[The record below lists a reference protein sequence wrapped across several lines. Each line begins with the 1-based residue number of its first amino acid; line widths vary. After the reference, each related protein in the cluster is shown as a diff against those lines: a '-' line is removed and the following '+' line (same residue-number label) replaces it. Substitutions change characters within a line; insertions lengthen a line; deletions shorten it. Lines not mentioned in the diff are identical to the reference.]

1 MSKAWNPLKMTMNR
15 RRFERTFRW
24 AVFALGCTVVLVLPV
39 TWGIKIAMT
48 PILGMVTL
56 QAWDSNR
63 IPVIVFHSISNDGA
77 WIRDPSI
84 VVSVKTFSAQIKWLS
99 KFGYQGIFFDELYNI
114 RKNKNHRAV
123 KKIAIA
129 FDDGYLDNWV
139 GAFHVLE
146 KYHMKA
152 TVFVSTDWIDTSET
166 PRQRMPR
173 AKPCALNWKGYL
185 GPAEI
190 KALQKSGLVDTQ
202 SHGTSHDH
210 IFVADQVIGFVS
222 PHNTPHTLFCHLN
235 PALKPTWFK
244 HELTLPSG
252 YPLFPLGEA
261 LSDRIFYP
269 DPQLITILVDEAA
282 RPGFFDQSDW
292 EQRLKAIVRQFK
304 ETNQKLG
311 TIESRD
317 HAEKRWQSELVQS
330 REILE
335 SVTGKP
341 VRHLVWP
348 RDKSNAMV
356 EKMALK
362 SGYLSTTRSPGH
374 HNNSGTPARV
384 ERISIV
390 GTGYPALDV
399 ARVLLEVWTFNGC
412 YIFWPVLY
420 ALQKITHP
428 LVLRYAKA

>member
-1 MSKAWNPLKMTMNR
+1 MSKAWNR

-24 AVFALGCTVVLVLPV
+24 VLFALGCTVVLVLPV
-39 TWGIKIAMT
+39 TEGIKIAVLSM
-48 PILGMVTL
+48 LGIVTL

-63 IPVIVFHSISNDGA
+63 IPVIVFHSISNDGD

-99 KFGYQGIFFDELYNI
+99 KLGYKGIFFDELYNI
-114 RKNKNHRAV
+114 RKNKDGSAG
-123 KKIAIA
+123 KKISIA

-139 GAFHVLE
+139 GAFHVLR
-146 KYHMKA
+146 KYHMKS
-152 TVFVSTDWIDTSET
+152 TVFVSTDWIDKYET
-166 PRQRMPR
+166 LRPRMPH
-173 AKPCALNWKGYL
+173 AKPSELNWKGYL

-190 KALQKSGLVDTQ
+190 TALQKSGLVDIQ

-210 IFVADQVIGFVS
+210 IFVSDQVIGFVT
-222 PHNTPHTLFCHLN
+222 PHKTPHTLFCHFN
-235 PALKPTWFK
+235 PDLKPEWFK
-244 HELTLPSG
+244 HEVTLPSG
-252 YPLFPLGEA
+252 YPLFPFGEA

-269 DPQLITILVDEAA
+269 DPQLINLLVEAA
-282 RPGFFDQSDW
+282 ASPGFFDQSDW
-292 EQRLKAIVRQFK
+292 EQILKNIVRQYK
-304 ETNQKLG
+304 ETNQKIG
-311 TIESRD
+311 TLESRD
-317 HAEKRWQSELVQS
+317 HAEKRWKSELVQS

-335 SVTGKP
+335 GLTGKP

-348 RDKSNAMV
+348 RDKSNAIV
-356 EKMALK
+356 EKMALN

-374 HNNSGTPARV
+374 HNNSGAPTQV

-399 ARVLLEVWTFNGC
+399 ARVLLEVWTFKGC

-420 ALQKITHP
+420 LLQKITHP